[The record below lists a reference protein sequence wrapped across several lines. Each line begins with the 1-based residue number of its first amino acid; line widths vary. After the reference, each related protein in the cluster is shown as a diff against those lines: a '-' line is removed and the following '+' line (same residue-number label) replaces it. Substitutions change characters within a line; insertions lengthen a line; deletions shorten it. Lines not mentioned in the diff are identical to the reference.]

1 MVILSRKDVFDV
13 LEMTT
18 CNKGLQET
26 FKNAGNQNFSIPKPM
41 LCPHCL
47 VYVDGVQTYSVLL
60 AGNSEHD
67 RIGVAAYQCTHCQ
80 KRFVVIYG
88 IDFKVGSATFEMIYP
103 SANLEFQDKRLEI
116 FSPRFMTM
124 YNQALQCEKNG
135 NFELAA
141 VGFRAALE
149 ILVKDYA
156 IKELKIDSETVSG
169 KILFNAI
176 GEYLDEKPLVTSADV
191 IRILGNDYAHYERKY
206 PEHDFEILKEYM
218 EIFIHL
224 VGTKLRLAHPPVSR
238 QGKNQSQPEV
248 PPKVPSTE

>member
-1 MVILSRKDVFDV
+1 
-13 LEMTT
+13 
-18 CNKGLQET
+18 
-26 FKNAGNQNFSIPKPM
+26 
-41 LCPHCL
+41 
-47 VYVDGVQTYSVLL
+47 
-60 AGNSEHD
+60 
-67 RIGVAAYQCTHCQ
+67 
-80 KRFVVIYG
+80 
-88 IDFKVGSATFEMIYP
+88 
-103 SANLEFQDKRLEI
+103 
-116 FSPRFMTM
+116 MTM

-169 KILFNAI
+169 KTLFNAI

-218 EIFIHL
+218 ERINLSQKFP
-224 VGTKLRLAHPPVSR
+224 RRFPVLSNFSLNVIR
-238 QGKNQSQPEV
+238 RPASSSNELDFNNGYV
-248 PPKVPSTE
+248 FYG